1 MKALQILIILAVGY
15 LLGSVLPALIIGKML
30 NGVDVR
36 KYGSGNPGTTNV
48 LRTLGIG
55 PAILVFTIDVL
66 KGVIAVLFAKIVM
79 PDDAVLAQTLAGFAV
94 ICGHNWP
101 VYFGFKGGK
110 AAATS
115 IGVALVVTPII
126 TLVVIALAL
135 IVLVIK
141 RYMSLTVIIGAILY
155 FIAILIFAR
164 EYWFLALIIMVVI
177 IIRHR
182 QNIKR
187 LLNGTERKVGERV
200 KLQ

>member
-1 MKALQILIILAVGY
+1 MKALQILIVLAVGY
-15 LLGSVLPALIIGKML
+15 LIGSVLPALIIGKML
-30 NGVDVR
+30 NGVDIR

-48 LRTLGIG
+48 LRTMGIG

-66 KGVIAVLFAKIVM
+66 KGVVATLFAKIVM
-79 PDDAVLAQTLAGFAV
+79 PDDVVLGVTLAGFAV

-101 VYFGFKGGK
+101 LYFGFRGGK
-110 AAATS
+110 AVATS
-115 IGVALVVTPII
+115 IGVALVATPVI

-141 RYMSLTVIIGAILY
+141 RYVSLTSIVGSILY
-155 FIAILIFAR
+155 FLVILIFAR

-182 QNIKR
+182 ENIKR
-187 LLNGTERKVGERV
+187 LLNGTERKIGERV

>member
-1 MKALQILIILAVGY
+1 MKALQILIVLAVGY

-30 NGVDVR
+30 NGVDIR

-48 LRTLGIG
+48 LRTMGIG

-66 KGVIAVLFAKIVM
+66 KGVVATLFAKIVM
-79 PDDAVLAQTLAGFAV
+79 PDDVVLGVTLAGFAV

-101 VYFGFKGGK
+101 LYFGFRGGK
-110 AAATS
+110 AVATS
-115 IGVALVVTPII
+115 IGVALVATPVI
-126 TLVVIALAL
+126 TLIVIALAL

-141 RYMSLTVIIGAILY
+141 RYMSLTSIVGSILY
-155 FIAILIFAR
+155 FLVILIFAR

-182 QNIKR
+182 ENIKR
-187 LLNGTERKVGERV
+187 LLNGTERKIGERV

>member
-1 MKALQILIILAVGY
+1 MKALQILIVLAVGY

-30 NGVDVR
+30 NGVDIR

-48 LRTLGIG
+48 LRTMGIG

-66 KGVIAVLFAKIVM
+66 KGVVATLFAKIVM
-79 PDDAVLAQTLAGFAV
+79 PDDVVLGVTLAGFAV

-101 VYFGFKGGK
+101 LYFGFRGGK
-110 AAATS
+110 AVATS
-115 IGVALVVTPII
+115 IGVALVATPVI

-135 IVLVIK
+135 IVLIVK
-141 RYMSLTVIIGAILY
+141 RYMSLTSIVGSILY
-155 FIAILIFAR
+155 FFAILIFSR

-182 QNIKR
+182 ENIKR
-187 LLNGTERKVGERV
+187 LLNGTERKIGERV